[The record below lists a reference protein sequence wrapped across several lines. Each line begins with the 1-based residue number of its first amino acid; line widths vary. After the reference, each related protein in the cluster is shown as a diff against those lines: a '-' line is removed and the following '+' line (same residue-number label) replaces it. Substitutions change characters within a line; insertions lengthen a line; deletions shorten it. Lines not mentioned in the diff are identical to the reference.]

1 MRRYRLNPRFAQMSG
16 SLTQSEIQREA
27 LWTFPREWRT
37 MYFAC
42 FVVLCL
48 GFGVLAAIEFRTIDR
63 WIEAPFTS
71 TTAIV
76 IGTGT
81 SSGLLSLFITEV
93 WRIVVTFSTWLA
105 YKVNQSIERDRERRR
120 LEREREHERLQRE
133 RELHQRERE
142 LHQRQREQQLADAIS
157 KGRAEGHEVGREEG
171 FNEGR
176 KAGLLEA
183 QGKRPPPPPWER

>member
-1 MRRYRLNPRFAQMSG
+1 MSG
-16 SLTQSEIQREA
+16 ALTKSEIQREA

-37 MYFAC
+37 FYFAC

-71 TTAIV
+71 TTAIG

-93 WRIVVTFSTWLA
+93 WRIFVTFSTWLA

-120 LEREREHERLQRE
+120 LERERL
-133 RELHQRERE
+133 QRERE
-142 LHQRQREQQLADAIS
+142 LHQRQREQQLAEAIS